1 MNGPAARSR
10 LADVE
15 REMEKLQAR
24 TKELTASAEKT
35 KAQLVEAANGTYLK
49 VQEILNGARSKD

>member
-15 REMEKLQAR
+15 REMEKLQAK
-24 TKELTASAEKT
+24 TKELTADAERT
-35 KAQLVEAANGTYLK
+35 KVQLVEAANGTYLK
-49 VQEILNGARSKD
+49 VQEILNGARGKD